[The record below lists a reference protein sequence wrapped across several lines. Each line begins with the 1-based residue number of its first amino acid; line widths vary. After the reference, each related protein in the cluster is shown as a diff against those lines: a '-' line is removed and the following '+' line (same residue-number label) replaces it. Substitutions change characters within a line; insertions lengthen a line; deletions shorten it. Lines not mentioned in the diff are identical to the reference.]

1 VIWDTVLAA
10 AAGAGYVAGA
20 RAGRERYDEI
30 VDLATRTAEQ
40 PEVRRVA
47 ETVTTTVTD
56 PERRAQVTGA
66 LLEKVRPNA
75 G

>member
-1 VIWDTVLAA
+1 VGRLLWDAVLAT

-30 VDLATRTAEQ
+30 AGLATWTAEQ

-47 ETVTTTVTD
+47 ETVTTTVSD
-56 PERRAQVTGA
+56 P
-66 LLEKVRPNA
+66 
-75 G
+75 